1 VSSAVPSRGAHRR
14 VPVLAALVAILALAV
29 LPAAASAD
37 QAPRIKVQTHNLYL
51 GADLTP
57 AVAAPDLPS
66 FITAA
71 NTIWNN
77 TKASRPQLRLEKIAQ
92 IIASEQPD
100 VVGLQE
106 VSNWTAQNLTASSRE
121 PSYNF
126 LALLQQRLRALGQP
140 YRVASTSNNAHIGPI
155 PLPSPA
161 APKFLL
167 TLDDRDVIL
176 VRNREGLGF
185 RNPQHG
191 NYTAQAVVP
200 SPVGPLSF
208 NRGWASIDGVVNGQK
223 FHFVDTHL
231 EVEGATAPIQ
241 EAQGNELLA
250 GPASGPKPVILVGDL
265 NSAADGST
273 TKTYANV
280 TKTFSDAWITSRN
293 SSPGFSCCQAANLL
307 NPVSSLFQRIDFVLT
322 NGTSAPSTNAHT
334 VGDRNGN
341 RTSFGQWPSDH
352 AGVVARVFP

>member
-1 VSSAVPSRGAHRR
+1 LSAAVPSRGARR
-14 VPVLAALVAILALAV
+14 RAPILAALVAILALAA

-37 QAPRIKVQTHNLYL
+37 QAPRLKVQTHNLYL
-51 GADLTP
+51 GADLNP
-57 AVAAPDLPS
+57 AIAAPDLPS

-71 NTIWNN
+71 NGIWANV
-77 TKASRPQLRLEKIAQ
+77 KSSRPQSRLAKIAD

-106 VSNWTAQNLTASSRE
+106 VSKWTAQNLSASSKE
-121 PSYNF
+121 PSFDF
-126 LALLQQRLRALGQP
+126 LNLLLRSLRNRGAL

-155 PLPSPA
+155 PLPSPG

-191 NYTAQAVVP
+191 NYTTQAVVP

-208 NRGWASIDGVVNGQK
+208 NRGWASIDGAVDGKK

-231 EVEGATAPIQ
+231 EVEGLTGPIQ

-250 GPASGPKPVILVGDL
+250 GPASGPKPVIVVGDL

-280 TKTFSDAWITSRN
+280 TKVFTDAWVASRA
-293 SSPGFSCCQAANLL
+293 SGPGFTCCQAANLL
-307 NPVSSLFQRIDFVLT
+307 NPVSSLFERIDFVLT
-322 NGTSAPSTNAHT
+322 NGAADRSANAHT
-334 VGDRNGN
+334 VGDRHGN
-341 RTSFGQWPSDH
+341 RTPFGRWPSDH